1 MRRSFQIILNA
12 PGARHW
18 GVILAEL
25 AAGLT
30 EGIGIVTLLPIVTL
44 VTSADQE
51 SSSPL
56 HRLILSGF
64 EEVGLKPSLGLLL
77 VIFAVAMCLRSALQ
91 MLAMWYVGY
100 AAAEVSTQLRHK
112 IIRSVLNVRW
122 RFLVDQPLGRVANA
136 LSNDSTRA
144 GKCYVHT
151 AMFVAQF
158 VKASVFVAIA
168 FIVSFNLAIA
178 GFVAGLAV
186 AGALHFLVR
195 IARKAGWRQTA
206 RTQQLISFLSDTL
219 NNIKPIKAMA
229 REAPFGALLERRTKQ
244 LRNSLRLQVVT
255 TEALGNAQDMLVA
268 ILLSLGFYVAV
279 EVFQAPIAE
288 VLVMG
293 LVILRLISS
302 VGRLQTAYQKAA
314 VLESAFLA
322 CQELITA
329 AEDEVEPNP
338 GRVVPSFEQGL
349 ILDAVTFR
357 HGESTILNS
366 LTLEIPVGSLTVL
379 TGASGSGK
387 TTITDLIIGL
397 HTPQVGQILVDGCPM
412 QELDQ
417 RKWRQMLGY
426 VPQEQ
431 TLLHDTI
438 TTNVTLGDQT
448 IPQEEVE
455 KALRLAGAWDFACAQ
470 PQGLNTIV
478 GEKGARLSGGQRQ
491 RVGLARALV
500 VRPRLLILDEVT
512 SALDQAT
519 ALTIAQEI
527 KRLSRKVTV
536 LAVTHR
542 GELLDVADRV
552 YSLDNGR
559 LSNIT
564 ADYSRLS
571 RAR

>member
-1 MRRSFQIILNA
+1 MRRSFQIFLGA

-18 GVILAEL
+18 GVILAQL

-30 EGIGIVTLLPIVTL
+30 EGIGLVTLLPIVTL

-56 HRLILSGF
+56 HRLILTSL
-64 EEVGLKPSLGLLL
+64 EQIGLKPSLGLLL
-77 VIFAVAMCLRSALQ
+77 LIFAVAMCLRSALQ
-91 MLAMWYVGY
+91 MLAMQYVGY
-100 AAAEVSTQLRHK
+100 AAAEVSTQLRRD
-112 IIRSVLNVRW
+112 IIRSVLSVRW
-122 RFLVDQPLGRVANA
+122 RFLIDQPLGRVANA

-144 GKCYVHT
+144 GKCYVQM
-151 AMFVAQF
+151 AIFVAQVVKTAIF
-158 VKASVFVAIA
+158 VGIA
-168 FIVSFNLAIA
+168 FIVSFNFALA
-178 GFVAGLAV
+178 GFVAGFAV

-244 LRNSLRLQVVT
+244 LRKSLRLQVVT

-268 ILLSLGFYVAV
+268 IVLSIGFYLTV
-279 EVFQAPIAE
+279 EVFQVPIAE

-293 LVILRLISS
+293 VVVLRLISS
-302 VGRLQTAYQKAA
+302 IGKLQTAYQKAA
-314 VLESAFLA
+314 ILESAFVA
-322 CQELITA
+322 CQELIKA
-329 AEDEVEPNP
+329 AEDEAEPNP
-338 GRVVPSFEQGL
+338 GRGVPSFEQGL
-349 ILDAVTFR
+349 VLEGVTFR
-357 HGESTILNS
+357 HGESQILND
-366 LTLEIPVGSLTVL
+366 LTLDIPVGSLTVL
-379 TGASGSGK
+379 TGPSGSGK

-397 HTPQVGQILVDGCPM
+397 YTPQVGRILLDGRPM

-417 RKWRQMLGY
+417 RKWRKMLAY

-438 TTNVTLGDQT
+438 ATNVTLGDQR
-448 IPQEEVE
+448 IPQAEIE
-455 KALRLAGAWDFACAQ
+455 KALRLAGAWDFVRAQ
-470 PQGLNTIV
+470 PHGLDTIV

-491 RVGLARALV
+491 RIGLARALV
-500 VRPRLLILDEVT
+500 VQPRLLILDEVT

-552 YSLDNGR
+552 YALDNGR
-559 LSNIT
+559 LSDVT
-564 ADYSRLS
+564 TDYSRVS
-571 RAR
+571 GAR